1 MSSLF
6 SKALVYLG
14 LVDEDQ
20 IEAEAVE
27 LANNVTYQA
36 DPTVQPRSTDPLSEG
51 RRVEPPPTARAATRP
66 QARAEATRVEPGRR
80 VEPPAAGPM
89 VRPVEI
95 HSDILVVEEFSDARV
110 LADRVR
116 DRVPVVLDMRQAEA
130 DLVRRVVDFSSGLI
144 YALDGSMRR
153 VGDGLVLVLPPRVT
167 LSRDEKRRLSTLG
180 AYELDDID

>member
-20 IEAEAVE
+20 IDAEANQQGMPAPE
-27 LANNVTYQA
+27 PQR
-36 DPTVQPRSTDPLSEG
+36 QRSVDAIPEG

-66 QARAEATRVEPGRR
+66 QGRTEP
-80 VEPPAAGPM
+80 VIAGTQV
-89 VRPVEI
+89 VRPVEVQ
-95 HSDILVVEEFSDARV
+95 SDILVVEEFADARM

-116 DRVPVVLDMRQAEA
+116 DRTPVVLDMRQTDP

-153 VGDGLVLVLPPRVT
+153 VGDGLVAVLPPRVT
-167 LSRDEKRRLSTLG
+167 LSRDEKRRLASLG
-180 AYELDDID
+180 AYELDDVD

>member
-20 IEAEAVE
+20 VTTDAVE
-27 LANNVTYQA
+27 PMA
-36 DPTVQPRSTDPLSEG
+36 DPSAEPPRNGMEPVLEG

-66 QARAEATRVEPGRR
+66 QRR
-80 VEPPAAGPM
+80 VEPDSLGTPM

-95 HSDILVVEEFSDARV
+95 QSDILVVEEFADARV

-116 DRVPVVLDMRQAEA
+116 ERVPVVLDMRQADSE
-130 DLVRRVVDFSSGLI
+130 LVRRVVDFSSGLI

-153 VGDGLVLVLPPRVT
+153 VGDGLVSVLPPRVT
-167 LSRDEKRRLSTLG
+167 LSRDEKRRLASLG